1 MIGIMNAVTLTGLT
15 IWNGHENVDA
25 DAIRI
30 EGENIVAIGDAATL
44 QRDSTRISCDGATAI
59 PGLIDAHVHLELN
72 PEHRKAPEHTDTN
85 QDPQM
90 AERVAAMARSGI
102 TTARDLGG
110 GAWLELKLRDRI
122 STGEIPGPRLI
133 CSGQPITTPRGHC
146 HFWGGEAANLAEAKA
161 VLHRQ
166 VDHGV
171 DLIKVMASGGTMTA
185 GSDPRKAQFDVET
198 LTAIVAEANAHG
210 LPVAAHCH
218 GTEGIEVAA
227 RAGVTTIE
235 HCSWVGKEGWA
246 SDYQAPIAKLI
257 LDQEIWV
264 SPTVNKGWQR
274 MLDSKNSSVLDRLRM
289 AYRKMLDLGIPF
301 VASTDAGIPGV
312 FHHELP
318 LALNVFRQ
326 IAQLSAE
333 ETLLSATSHAARAL
347 GISSKTGALL
357 PGLSADIVLLDGNPL
372 ADLTALTSP
381 VGVWT
386 RGRNVL
392 AV

>member
-1 MIGIMNAVTLTGLT
+1 MNPITLTGLT
-15 IWNGHENVDA
+15 IWNGYEIVDA

-30 EGENIVAIGDAATL
+30 EGEQITAVGDGKSL
-44 QRDSTRISCDGATAI
+44 QKNSTRISCDGATAI

-72 PEHRKAPEHTDTN
+72 PEHKVAPERTDTN

-90 AERVAAMARSGI
+90 AERAAAMARSGI

-122 STGEIPGPRLI
+122 NAGELSGPRLI
-133 CSGQPITTPRGHC
+133 CSGQPITSTRGHC
-146 HFWGGEAANLAEAKA
+146 HFWGGEAANLEEAEK
-161 VLHRQ
+161 VLQRQ

-171 DLIKVMASGGTMTA
+171 DLIKVMASGGRMTA

-198 LTAIVAEANAHG
+198 LSAIVAAAHSHG

-227 RAGVTTIE
+227 LAGVNTIE

-246 SDYQAPIAKLI
+246 SDYQAPIAQLI
-257 LDQEIWV
+257 LDRGIWV

-274 MLDSKNSSVLDRLRM
+274 MLDSKDGSVLSRIRK
-289 AYRKMLDLGIPF
+289 AYVKMLELGIPF
-301 VASTDAGIPGV
+301 VASTDAGIPGI

-318 LALNVFRQ
+318 LALNVFSQ
-326 IAQLSAE
+326 IAELSPV
-333 ETLLSATSHAARAL
+333 ETLRSATSNAARAL
-347 GISSKTGALL
+347 GLDKQTGALL
-357 PGLSADIVLLDGNPL
+357 PGLSADVVLLDGNPL
-372 ADLTALTSP
+372 TDLAALTSP

-386 RGRNVL
+386 RGRNAL
-392 AV
+392 PLP